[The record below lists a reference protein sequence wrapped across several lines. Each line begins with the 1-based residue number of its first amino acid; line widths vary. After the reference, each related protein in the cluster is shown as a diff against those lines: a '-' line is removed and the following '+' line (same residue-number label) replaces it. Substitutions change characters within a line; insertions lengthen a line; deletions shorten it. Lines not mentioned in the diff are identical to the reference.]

1 MPRQTIYGL
10 LTGVHK
16 DANGN
21 YIMTV
26 RTESGEFKNYPHDGV
41 VVEKTKDTKK
51 KKWWVN
57 KKN

>member
-1 MPRQTIYGL
+1 MPRQTIYGF

-26 RTESGEFKNYPHDGV
+26 RTEPGEFKNYPHDGV
-41 VVEKTKDTKK
+41 NAPLTENTKRKTK
-51 KKWWVN
+51 
-57 KKN
+57 

>member
-21 YIMTV
+21 WIMTV
-26 RTESGEFKNYPHDGV
+26 KTESGEFKDYPHDGFNAPLT
-41 VVEKTKDTKK
+41 ENTKRKTK
-51 KKWWVN
+51 
-57 KKN
+57 

>member
-21 YIMTV
+21 WIMTV

-41 VVEKTKDTKK
+41 NAPLTANVKRKK
-51 KKWWVN
+51 Q
-57 KKN
+57 